1 MGAQMTIPVVRPRF
15 EEMINLSKVLQ
26 AVFQIAIIAVAL
38 VSINVMQ
45 PPVHKS
51 DISVLILL
59 VLIILLFILFRN
71 GYYRISGSG
80 LIFVFSVVVTYNLII
95 AGGIHDNAMV
105 IFPVL
110 IILAGLI
117 IGKLFIPY
125 MTLIILVEV
134 TGIYWLTTA
143 GVIAPFDGRI
153 TVHFYSFITVFI
165 LLVIT
170 GIIIWITIQTIEK
183 KFEQLVESERNLR
196 NSYDQ
201 IVDGWGKAL
210 ELFDKDTEGHS
221 LRVTELTLDLARKN
235 NIDSE
240 ELEHIR
246 RGALLHDIGKMGISD
261 ETLNKKASLTDKERL
276 LIERHPLH
284 AYVLLKDIPF
294 LEKAMDIPVY
304 HHERWDG
311 TGYPYHLSG
320 TDIPLAARIFAIV
333 DNWDALTS
341 DRPYRKAW
349 PEDKVILYIQNQSGQ
364 KFDPDLVNLFLSS
377 IIRQNNCP

>member
-1 MGAQMTIPVVRPRF
+1 MSAQTNKPEARTRF
-15 EEMINLSKVLQ
+15 QEMINFSKVLQ

-38 VSINVMQ
+38 VSINLMQ
-45 PPVHKS
+45 PPIYKS
-51 DISVLILL
+51 DISVLVLF
-59 VLIILLFILFRN
+59 VLIILLFILYTK
-71 GYYRISGSG
+71 GYHWASGAG

-105 IFPVL
+105 IFPLL

-117 IGKLFIPY
+117 IGKTFIPY
-125 MTLIILVEV
+125 MTLIILAEV
-134 TGIYWLTTA
+134 TGIYWLTAA
-143 GVIAPFDGRI
+143 GVIAPFDGTI
-153 TVHFYSFITVFI
+153 TVYFYSYITVFV

-170 GIIIWITIQTIEK
+170 GIIIWITVETIEK
-183 KFEQLVESERNLR
+183 KYEQLVDSERNLR
-196 NSYDQ
+196 ISYDQ
-201 IVDGWGKAL
+201 TVDGWGKAL
-210 ELFDKDTEGHS
+210 ELFDKYTEGHS
-221 LRVTELTLDLARKN
+221 LKVTELTLDLARKN
-235 NIDSE
+235 KIDSE

-261 ETLNKKASLTDKERL
+261 EILNKKASLTDKERL

-294 LEKAMDIPVY
+294 LTKAMDIPVF

-320 TDIPLAARIFAIV
+320 EDIPLAARIFAIA

-349 PEDKVILYIQNQSGQ
+349 PKDKVILYIKNQSGQ
-364 KFDPDLVNLFLSS
+364 KFDPALVTLFL
-377 IIRQNNCP
+377 NCIS